1 MKVIFKGQEIEL
13 PVSELELTEL
23 IMVLHEYIP
32 KPAPI
37 FGQWRAG
44 CGGKEDPFIC
54 NGTRW
59 LYVWD
64 GIDRHGYLNLDT
76 DMIQEEHPRGKNW

>member
-13 PVSELELTEL
+13 PVNESELTEL

-44 CGGKEDPFIC
+44 WSTRAGKI
-54 NGTRW
+54 
-59 LYVWD
+59 
-64 GIDRHGYLNLDT
+64 
-76 DMIQEEHPRGKNW
+76 GKTFKIV